1 VRGVAAREEMSTR
14 DRTTVTRPARGAVAA
29 SQGETGLGA
38 VSMLGPPVSRTA
50 SRRSSRTA
58 TAVGATLVL
67 LGAGL
72 ILPSL
77 SASAEESRHDGEHRV
92 VVCHHVE
99 GSSAYV
105 RSVVD
110 ARAVYG
116 HEAHHDDVIGD
127 EDDTELVCPGPT
139 VSEVPEP
146 EESHEA
152 THQPSH
158 SPSGRPSHSH
168 SPKPSHSESC
178 SHSATA
184 TPTESETATPT
195 ATPTETVTET
205 PTETPSETPTGTPT
219 ETQPEIVT
227 ETPVDPGTDPAT
239 TDPVTTDPA
248 TTTSEPVNPGLAQ
261 TGSSP
266 LLPLVAG
273 ILLVLLGIGALV
285 LGRPRGTH
293 A

>member
-1 VRGVAAREEMSTR
+1 
-14 DRTTVTRPARGAVAA
+14 
-29 SQGETGLGA
+29 
-38 VSMLGPPVSRTA
+38 MLGPPVSRTA

-77 SASAEESRHDGEHRV
+77 SASAEESRQDGEHTV
-92 VVCHHVE
+92 VVCHHVD
-99 GSSAYV
+99 GSQSYV

-116 HEAHHDDVIGD
+116 HRTHGDDLIG
-127 EDDTELVCPGPT
+127 EEGDTDLVCPGPT

-146 EESHEA
+146 EESESDEA
-152 THQPSH
+152 THEPSHKPTRKPSH
-158 SPSGRPSHSH
+158 SPEPSE
-168 SPKPSHSESC
+168 SESC
-178 SHSATA
+178 SHSATP
-184 TPTESETATPT
+184 TPTETEEESETPT
-195 ATPTETVTET
+195 ATPTESGTAT
-205 PTETPSETPTGTPT
+205 PTDNGSTPPPTA
-219 ETQPEIVT
+219 T
-227 ETPVDPGTDPAT
+227 ETPVDPATTDPAT
-239 TDPVTTDPA
+239 TEPATTDPA

-261 TGSSP
+261 TGSNP

-273 ILLVLLGIGALV
+273 IVLVLLGIGAMV